1 MYKKICITNRHQV
14 HSDFMRQMEK
24 IASSDVDAIVLRE
37 DDVSE
42 DEFYELAWKVQRIC
56 QRHKIQFIV
65 YSFPEVAR
73 KLGADGIHL
82 PIRELRKM
90 DAGFLRQFQVI
101 GVSTHSCAE
110 AVEAEELGASYIT
123 LGHIF
128 TKGRTTMDLK
138 PQRTGL
144 ISEARR
150 QVSVPIFAAGGIR
163 PERIMSSI
171 DSEANGI
178 CMMTEYAEAM

>member
-1 MYKKICITNRHQV
+1 
-14 HSDFMRQMEK
+14 MRQMEK

-110 AVEAEELGASYIT
+110 AVEAEELVATQPDNEEAHNNG
-123 LGHIF
+123 GG
-128 TKGRTTMDLK
+128 TKRRRRK
-138 PQRTGL
+138 
-144 ISEARR
+144 SE
-150 QVSVPIFAAGGIR
+150 
-163 PERIMSSI
+163 E
-171 DSEANGI
+171 
-178 CMMTEYAEAM
+178 